1 MTKTQVEAMGG
12 KIWVESVPDQGTAFF
27 IEFDNRIRSA
37 S

>member
-12 KIWVESVPDQGTAFF
+12 RIWVESIPNEGSDFF
-27 IEFDNRIRSA
+27 IEFSNRIKQA